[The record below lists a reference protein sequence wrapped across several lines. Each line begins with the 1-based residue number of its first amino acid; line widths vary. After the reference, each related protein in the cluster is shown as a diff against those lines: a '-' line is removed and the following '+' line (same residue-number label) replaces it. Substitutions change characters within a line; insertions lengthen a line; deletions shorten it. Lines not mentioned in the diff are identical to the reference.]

1 MANWTYNVKRVRSIF
16 KTANE
21 SFVIGF
27 GSHKM
32 PLVHVDRFNLL
43 IPTVDV
49 ETKGKTNL
57 VVVFERRGPD
67 QGWILNAFMDG
78 KRLRKDVRAKYG
90 LENLSISKVMSLA
103 KTVNPRI
110 SVNISED

>member
-16 KTANE
+16 RTADE
-21 SFVIGF
+21 SFVIRF

-43 IPTVDV
+43 IPTVDE

-57 VVVFERRGPD
+57 VVVFERKGP
-67 QGWILNAFMDG
+67 GEEWILNAFMDG
-78 KRLRKDVRAKYG
+78 KRLRKDARAKYG
-90 LENLSISKVMSLA
+90 LEKLSISKAMSLA

-110 SVNISED
+110 SVKISED